1 MHNPWEDKIQFVN
14 QYCPIY
20 FAVNHGRYPIAA
32 TILETS
38 VAMLGWK
45 LAPEGQRQVGGP
57 LSRPQARSRAPGVLA
72 SIEQ

>member
-1 MHNPWEDKIQFVN
+1 M
-14 QYCPIY
+14 
-20 FAVNHGRYPIAA
+20 AA

-57 LSRPQARSRAPGVLA
+57 LNSPQARSRAPGVLA